1 MTKACAG
8 ITIAIVEAVCEKEA
22 AFSLSPTVSV
32 DAFFQEKRRISFK
45 GPKALTPYVKK
56 AASNVMDYFN
66 IDAGVSITSADSPFP
81 ELTGKPEASSVATV
95 ISLVGELSRT
105 RGSVNELKVDKY
117 LRDQFF
123 VIDGC
128 VVQKDA
134 LFSLCVMPGLSFAK
148 TAASFYGGFAVASGN
163 KILRSGEM
171 EELYGVFIP
180 SQGDAKHLSENVLR
194 FERELLWDEA
204 YKGNLYAAMNLSAL
218 IHSTAK
224 THDAVRYLLSRGVLA
239 VSCEGNTFLP
249 LSRSQKALDAAL
261 KGLSLG
267 KAGNAVST
275 LNEGVRVLEKPRRV
289 YRVNEFLT
297 LAGSSGYRIF
307 SY

>member
-8 ITIAIVEAVCEKEA
+8 IAAPIVEVVGGKEA
-22 AFSLSPTVSV
+22 AFTLTAAMVV
-32 DAFFQEKRRISFK
+32 DAILQGKKISFK
-45 GPKALTPYVKK
+45 GPKSLTPYVNK
-56 AASNVMDYFN
+56 AASNVLDYFN
-66 IDAGVSITSADSPFP
+66 IDAGVSISCTESSDLKLS
-81 ELTGKPEASSVATV
+81 GKPEALSVATTL
-95 ISLVGELSRT
+95 SLVGELART

-123 VIDGC
+123 IIDDH

-134 LFSLCVMPGLSFAK
+134 LFSLCVMPSLSFAK
-148 TAASFYGGFAVASGN
+148 TAASFYGGFAVSSGN

-180 SQGDAKHLSENVLR
+180 SRGDAKHLPENVLK
-194 FERELLWDEA
+194 FERELIWDEA

-218 IHSTAK
+218 IHSTGK
-224 THDAVRYLLSRGVLA
+224 THEVVKELLSRGVLA
-239 VSCEGNTFLP
+239 VSCEGKTFLL

-261 KGLSLG
+261 KGVSLG
-267 KAGNAVST
+267 KVGNALST
-275 LNEGVRVLEKPRRV
+275 LNEGARVLENPRRV

-297 LAGSSGYRIF
+297 IAGSSGYRIF